1 MALIDYSKAHND
13 WDART
18 FKPGD
23 ILDASYHYSAKIPYF
38 YIVTRVSE
46 HSIWA
51 RPLGK
56 IVVRSDG
63 YGQNGEVMPDL
74 AKKGDE
80 VMARIRRGNYIEFG
94 RCCTAHLWD
103 GKPVDFYTD

>member
-1 MALIDYSKAHND
+1 MANNSYN
-13 WDART
+13 ART

-23 ILDASYHYSAKIPYF
+23 ILDASYHYSAKIPHF

-56 IVVRSDG
+56 VVVSHDG
-63 YGQNGEVMPDL
+63 YGQNGEVMPNL
-74 AKKGDE
+74 AEKGKE
-80 VMARIRRGNYIEFG
+80 VMRRIRKGGYVDFG
-94 RCCTAHLWD
+94 QCCTACLWD
-103 GKPVDFYTD
+103 GNPVSFYSD